1 MRFLRILHCVRAP
14 IGGIFRHIEDLAREQ
29 AAAGHEVGVICDA
42 STGGTFEDEHI
53 ATLAPHLAL
62 GVTRIPMHR
71 QITPGDLMV
80 ARRVLR
86 TVAALNP
93 DVLHGHGAKGG
104 AYARMIGTWLNRRRP
119 VGRFYAPHGGSLH
132 HDSRT
137 ASGKAYFMIERGLE
151 RFSDGLVFVSGY
163 EESVYAESI
172 GRPRVPAAQVRNG
185 LRPAEFEP
193 VVTHPDAADFLFI
206 GMMRDIK
213 GPDVLID
220 ALKDLET
227 RHGRKARALFV
238 GDGPDRERYIARA
251 AAHGLN
257 GHVRFAAPMPARE
270 AFARART
277 VVVPSRHESSPYI
290 VLETVAA
297 GVPILVTAVGG
308 IPEIL
313 APERDRLLRP
323 GDAAGL
329 ADALAR
335 TLADPAGAAAAAA
348 ERRRYFQRRH
358 TLAGMARRITEFY
371 LDARPDLAQR

>member
-1 MRFLRILHCVRAP
+1 MRSLRILHCVRAP
-14 IGGIFRHIEDLAREQ
+14 IGGIFRHVEDLAREQ

-42 STGGTFEDEHI
+42 STGGAFEDAHI
-53 ATLAPHLAL
+53 AGLAPHLAL

-71 QITPGDLMV
+71 QITPGDLVV

-86 TVAALNP
+86 TVAALAP

-132 HDSRT
+132 HEPGT
-137 ASGKAYFMIERGLE
+137 VSGRAYFAIERGLE

-163 EESVYAESI
+163 EEGVYADRV
-172 GRPRVPAAQVRNG
+172 GRPRVATTRVRNG

-193 VVTHPDAADFLFI
+193 VMPAPDAADFLFI

-220 ALKDLET
+220 ALKELALRRG
-227 RHGRKARALFV
+227 RHARALFV
-238 GDGPDRERYIARA
+238 GDGPDRERYVARA
-251 AAHGLN
+251 AAAGLN
-257 GHVRFAAPMPARE
+257 GHVKFAPPMPARE

-297 GVPILVTAVGG
+297 GMPILVTAVGG

-313 APERDRLLRP
+313 EPERERLLRP

-329 ADALAR
+329 AEALAQ
-335 TLADPAGAAAAAA
+335 TLDDPAGTAAAAA
-348 ERRRYFQRRH
+348 ERRLYFQRRH

-371 LDARPDLAQR
+371 LDARPDLASR